1 MKKLLTF
8 GLIFFLSGCTY
19 FEGFQVLEEPINP
32 PAPRL
37 TETDVNRLIQQY
49 VEANNLIPAG
59 DEQEITIN
67 RIRFTADELDEL
79 TVELVDVL
87 SLSVLGVVNEN
98 NLGNV
103 NGTGSAVIFDY
114 DGTDYYAITNNH
126 VIETADVLKV
136 YFNETDF
143 AVAELVGTDPESDVA
158 VLKFQTNRTVYVA
171 PIADYSDVRVGQIL
185 LAIGS
190 PSGFRYF
197 NSVTMGIVSGTERY
211 IGVTDSTGDGFKD
224 IYQKMMQHDAAIN
237 PGNSGGPVFNL
248 DGEIVGINT
257 LKLVDDTIEGM
268 GFSIPIDI
276 VTRVVNDLREFG
288 EVKRARLGVFVGD
301 VRFLDDIDTE
311 LNYGV
316 YVSDIIAGGAVERDT
331 DLAIGDIITSLNG
344 VRVDGLY
351 MLKDILFQYYPGDV
365 VVIGYDRN
373 GESRTTTVTLGE

>member
-1 MKKLLTF
+1 M
-8 GLIFFLSGCTY
+8 
-19 FEGFQVLEEPINP
+19 
-32 PAPRL
+32 
-37 TETDVNRLIQQY
+37 
-49 VEANNLIPAG
+49 
-59 DEQEITIN
+59 
-67 RIRFTADELDEL
+67 
-79 TVELVDVL
+79 
-87 SLSVLGVVNEN
+87 
-98 NLGNV
+98 
-103 NGTGSAVIFDY
+103 
-114 DGTDYYAITNNH
+114 
-126 VIETADVLKV
+126 
-136 YFNETDF
+136 
-143 AVAELVGTDPESDVA
+143 
-158 VLKFQTNRTVYVA
+158 YVA

-197 NSVTMGIVSGTERY
+197 NSVTMGIVSGTDRY

-288 EVKRARLGVFVGD
+288 AVKRARLGVFVGD
-301 VRFLDDIDTE
+301 VRYLEDIETE

-344 VRVDGLY
+344 DRVDGLY
-351 MLKDILFQYYPGDV
+351 MLKDLLFQYYPGDV

>member
-1 MKKLLTF
+1 MKKILTF

-32 PAPRL
+32 PDPRL
-37 TETDVNRLIQQY
+37 TETDVNRIIQQY

-59 DEQEITIN
+59 DEQEVTIN
-67 RIRFTADELDEL
+67 RVRFTADELDEL

-98 NLGNV
+98 TLGEV

-126 VIETADVLKV
+126 VIETSDVLKV
-136 YFNETDF
+136 YFNESDF

-197 NSVTMGIVSGTERY
+197 NSVTMGIVSGTDRY

-288 EVKRARLGVFVGD
+288 AVKRARLGVFVGD
-301 VRFLDDIDTE
+301 VRYLEDIETE

-344 VRVDGLY
+344 DRVDGLY
-351 MLKDILFQYYPGDV
+351 MLKDLLFQYYPGDV